1 MTRQACL
8 GREGGL
14 SDLTL
19 GPYATPS
26 GGPVGI
32 QLSGPL
38 NWKGR
43 RKPGDRDTWNLCPG
57 SGREKE
63 GCGSTWSLAA
73 FLGQGRER
81 KYVKR
86 VAPGLAI
93 WAEMPAARVGVWKEE
108 PGLGPGSWIP
118 VFPRV
123 RALSFGGSRPGE
135 EAQDTHGPGNL
146 GGKQVSAAMFGTN
159 PDPYVRL
166 QASRSL
172 PWLYFPSAGSDAT
185 LCWVGGVLRP
195 SRTGELMPDL
205 ACNALVRHA
214 TVLWGLSI
222 PGFIIYSEGSF

>member
-1 MTRQACL
+1 MVKALIWGHAPKKCWFLSPFLGAGYWACSSVLLSGICRNGVRPVPLEPRPVPAMKWFTDDQAGL
-8 GREGGL
+8 PQKGRGGL
-14 SDLTL
+14 SDLML
-19 GPYATPS
+19 GPYATCS

-43 RKPGDRDTWNLCPG
+43 RKPGDLDTWTLSPG
-57 SGREKE
+57 PEREKE

-93 WAEMPAARVGVWKEE
+93 WAEMPAARVGVRKEE
-108 PGLGPGSWIP
+108 PGPGPGSWIL

-135 EAQDTHGPGNL
+135 EAQDAYGSGNL
-146 GGKQVSAAMFGTN
+146 GGKQVSAAMFGIN
-159 PDPYVRL
+159 L
-166 QASRSL
+166 
-172 PWLYFPSAGSDAT
+172 
-185 LCWVGGVLRP
+185 
-195 SRTGELMPDL
+195 
-205 ACNALVRHA
+205 
-214 TVLWGLSI
+214 
-222 PGFIIYSEGSF
+222 